1 MKLHTGLVTVGLLS
15 LGLLSYSCANGD
27 TVSGTTGNGTG
38 NGGSNS
44 TGTGGSSSTGTG
56 GNSTGTGGTH
66 TGGTTGAGGTHTGG
80 STGTGGIIA
89 GGTGG
94 THTGGTTGTGGIV
107 TTGTG
112 GTVVT
117 GTGGT
122 TVSCPTTFTPTTG
135 GYVFMPA
142 VGGTCWHGYAYN
154 FADAMSTITPG
165 TTMTYATCT
174 TTCALTAMGT
184 VAIANAA
191 NNYAT
196 YAGIGFNINQD
207 QAGGTAAPTLVP
219 AGTSLTITF
228 TGTTGTSPLRAQI
241 SDGTTNWCYAIT
253 GASPVTIP
261 YTSFNTKC
269 YDTPADGVAYAKNP
283 INAFQLQVAGA
294 ATAGTYNIALTGM
307 KEN

>member
-1 MKLHTGLVTVGLLS
+1 MKLHSGLVTVGLLS

-27 TVSGTTGNGTG
+27 TVSGSSGSGGSSSTGNGGSSSTG
-38 NGGSNS
+38 TGGSNS
-44 TGTGGSSSTGTG
+44 TGTGGSHTGGSTGTG
-56 GNSTGTGGTH
+56 GS
-66 TGGTTGAGGTHTGG
+66 HTGG
-80 STGTGGIIA
+80 STGTGGIITT
-89 GGTGG
+89 GTGG
-94 THTGGTTGTGGIV
+94 THTGGVTGTGGVVTTGTGGIT

-112 GTVVT
+112 GT
-117 GTGGT
+117 T
-122 TVSCPTTFTPTTG
+122 TVTCPTTFEPTTG
-135 GYVFMPA
+135 GYVLMPA
-142 VGGTCWHGYAYN
+142 SGGTCWHGYAYN
-154 FADAMSTITPG
+154 FADAMSTITPP
-165 TTMTYATCT
+165 TSMTYATCG
-174 TTCALTAMGT
+174 TTCALTAMGM

-207 QAGGTAAPTLVP
+207 QSGGTAAPTLTP

-228 TGTTGTSPLRAQI
+228 TGTTGSLPLRAQL

-253 GASPVTIP
+253 GTSPVTIP
-261 YTSFNTKC
+261 YASFNTKC
-269 YDTPADGVAYAKNP
+269 YDSPADGTAYAKNP

>member
-1 MKLHTGLVTVGLLS
+1 VGLLS

-27 TVSGTTGNGTG
+27 TVSG
-38 NGGSNS
+38 S

-56 GNSTGTGGTH
+56 GSNSTGTGGSNSTGTGGSH
-66 TGGTTGAGGTHTGG
+66 TGGTTGTGGTHTGG
-80 STGTGGIIA
+80 STGTGGIIS
-89 GGTGG
+89 GTGG
-94 THTGGTTGTGGIV
+94 THTGGTTGTGGTV
-107 TTGTG
+107 VTGTG

-122 TVSCPTTFTPTTG
+122 TTVTCPTTFEPTTG
-135 GYVFMPA
+135 GYVLMPA
-142 VGGTCWHGYAYN
+142 SGGTCWHGYAYN
-154 FADAMSTITPG
+154 FADAMSMITPG
-165 TTMTYATCT
+165 TSMTYATCT
-174 TTCALTAMGT
+174 TTCALTAMGM

-207 QAGGTAAPTLVP
+207 QAGGTAAPTLTP
-219 AGTSLTITF
+219 AGTGLTITF
-228 TGTTGTSPLRAQI
+228 TGTTGSLPLRAQL

-253 GASPVTIP
+253 TASPVTIP
-261 YTSFNTKC
+261 YGMFNTKC

>member
-27 TVSGTTGNGTG
+27 TVSG
-38 NGGSNS
+38 NS
-44 TGTGGSSSTGTG
+44 
-56 GNSTGTGGTH
+56 GTGGTPSGNTGGSNP
-66 TGGTTGAGGTHTGG
+66 TGGTT
-80 STGTGGIIA
+80 SS
-89 GGTGG
+89 TGG
-94 THTGGTTGTGGIV
+94 THTGGTTGTGGTV
-107 TTGTG
+107 VAHTGGTTGTG

-122 TVSCPTTFTPTTG
+122 VVTGTGGTTAVTCPTTFEPTTG
-135 GYVFMPA
+135 GYVLMPA
-142 VGGTCWHGYAYN
+142 AGGTCWHGYAYN

-165 TTMTYATCT
+165 TSMTYATCT

-228 TGTTGTSPLRAQI
+228 TGTTGTSPLRAQL